1 MTTPFWCLLAL
12 ILLPYVLA
20 GLGGYY
26 RIRQFGALDNHHP
39 RAQAAGLE
47 GIGAR
52 VWAAQQN
59 GWEAVAVFAPAVIV
73 AHVAGADP
81 GASAF
86 AALVVTGARLLYT
99 ACYIADLAILRSLI
113 FAVGLGGCV
122 WLFVLT
128 ARAAA

>member
-1 MTTPFWCLLAL
+1 MTTPFWCLSILL
-12 ILLPYVLA
+12 LLPYVLA
-20 GLGGYY
+20 GYY
-26 RIRQFGALDNHHP
+26 KIRQLGALDNHHP
-39 RAQAAGLE
+39 RSQAADLE
-47 GIGAR
+47 GIGAW

-73 AHVAGADP
+73 AYAAGADS
-81 GASAF
+81 GASAW

-99 ACYIADLAILRSLI
+99 VCYIADLAILRSLI

-122 WLFVLT
+122 WLSVLA

>member
-1 MTTPFWCLLAL
+1 MTTPFWCLSILL
-12 ILLPYVLA
+12 LLPYVLA

-26 RIRQFGALDNHHP
+26 KIRQLGALDNYHP
-39 RAQAAGLE
+39 RSQAADIE

-59 GWEAVAVFAPAVIV
+59 GWEAVAVFAPAVLV

-81 GASAF
+81 DASAW

-99 ACYIADLAILRSLI
+99 MCYLADLATLRSVI

-122 WLFVLT
+122 WLFALA